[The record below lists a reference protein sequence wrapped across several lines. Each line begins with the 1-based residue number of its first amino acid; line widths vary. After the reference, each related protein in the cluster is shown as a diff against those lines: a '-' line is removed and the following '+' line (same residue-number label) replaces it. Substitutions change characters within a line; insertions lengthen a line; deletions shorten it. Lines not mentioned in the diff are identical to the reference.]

1 MKILH
6 GACCDREII
15 DLRPGTREDL
25 STVLSVMHAFSLGR
39 DDVRGLE
46 DEWRDRIFALT
57 PLTHLDPPDDQKR
70 DLGELASWLN
80 TRRGYAVSTPR
91 TR

>member
-6 GACCDREII
+6 GACCDRGII

-25 STVLSVMHAFSLGR
+25 STVLSVMHAFCLGR

-80 TRRGYAVSTPR
+80 MRRGYDVSTPR